1 MVTEM
6 ECVFCH
12 YYDSMEGICN
22 KTKEPRHGYD
32 PSCQSFMYY
41 KSNFKMSMEPDDYF
55 SFFLGNGTRYL
66 IEGRKDKV
74 CWLCFMS
81 DTLDDSFLAIC
92 FEAYFNLTKE
102 DCIKTF
108 LRSIQR
114 KMEYILSVLKEDI
127 YEISKKEYLSL
138 MDEKKEVE

>member
-22 KTKEPRHGYD
+22 KTKEPRRGD
-32 PSCQSFMYY
+32 LPGCNSFFYY
-41 KSNFKMSMEPDDYF
+41 KTNFNMEKEPDDYF
-55 SFFLGNGTRYL
+55 SFFLGEEARCL
-66 IEGRKDKV
+66 IEGRKDDN
-74 CWLCFMS
+74 CWMCFMS
-81 DTLDDSFLAIC
+81 EIGSDSLLAMC
-92 FEAYFNLTKE
+92 FEVYFNLTKE

-138 MDEKKEVE
+138 MDEKKEAE